1 MQTEDTYTV
10 GAQRDPSST
19 AGTELDL
26 AVGTEVPTAVG
37 KLGLVAN
44 ATGGCIILVLALLSL
59 LRFLRYPP
67 HLLLIAGKLL
77 VHTEERRGKERE

>member
-1 MQTEDTYTV
+1 METENTHTV

-19 AGTELDL
+19 ASTELGL
-26 AVGTEVPTAVG
+26 AVRTEVPTAVG

-44 ATGGCIILVLALLSL
+44 ATGGCVVLVLALLPL
-59 LRFLRYPP
+59 LRLLRYPP

-77 VHTEERRGKERE
+77 VHTEERRGEEK